1 MSTTLNP
8 PGAAPSQRDHP
19 VTIGTVVL
27 GRMVE
32 IEPMQLWLV
41 SFAVSIFYLAAALF
55 VSPFLKGH
63 LPSHRLEGV
72 GRLCAGLALLGQGFL
87 LDHILFQ
94 LDGLNL
100 SLIHVLVLVS
110 FMISLVVWGGSW
122 FEPVLSAG
130 LVAFPLTAVAV
141 LTLPFYPAG
150 ELLLRTD
157 HLLLDAHILISLT
170 AYSMLGVAAAL
181 AILLWIRE
189 SRLRRVDTAGPGSLP
204 PLLVIE
210 RMLFQYLIAG
220 FLLLTLALGTGFAYF
235 RVLGPLGLW
244 PKVMLSVLAW
254 ILFGLLLWGHH
265 RFGWRGRTAAGWTLS
280 AFAALALSY
289 FGTQL
294 VWRFEHPAV
303 SFLHLSSLSGQKG
316 SSPLIRGSNSSR

>member
-1 MSTTLNP
+1 MRGVRGPDP
-8 PGAAPSQRDHP
+8 PGHP
-19 VTIGTVVL
+19 VRICSSLL

-32 IEPMQLWLV
+32 IGPMQLWLLTV
-41 SFAVSIFYLAAALF
+41 VVPVLYLAAALF
-55 VSPFLKGH
+55 VSPFLKGRVSSRN
-63 LPSHRLEGV
+63 LLAL
-72 GRLCAGLALLGQGFL
+72 GRFCAGLSLLGQGFL
-87 LDHILFQ
+87 LDHLLFQ
-94 LDGLNL
+94 PDGLNL

-130 LVAFPLTAVAV
+130 LVAFPLTALAV
-141 LTLPFYPAG
+141 ITQALHPGG
-150 ELLLRTD
+150 ELLLRTN

-189 SRLRRVDTAGPGSLP
+189 SRLRRAETAGPGSLP

-220 FLLLTLALGTGFAYF
+220 FLLLTLALGTGLAYF
-235 RVLGPLGLW
+235 RILSPLGLW
-244 PKVMLSVLAW
+244 PKVMLSILAW
-254 ILFGLLLWGHH
+254 VLFGLLLWGHR
-265 RFGWRGRTAAGWTLS
+265 RFGWRGRTAAGWTLA

-294 VWRFEHPAV
+294 VWRFEHPTV
-303 SFLHLSSLSGQKG
+303 SFLHLSSFSGRKWPG
-316 SSPLIRGSNSSR
+316 TPAHRPISLR